1 MMIEPER
8 RFGRWEVLKKT
19 SERRNGQIM
28 YLCRCECG
36 IERLVDANSLTRGKS
51 RSCGCL
57 RSDIVSEMDNN
68 RKLGREAL
76 IRMNVDGTIISS
88 IDEKRKLNKNSG
100 TGVRGVSKL
109 GGRYRAYISLRR
121 KRQYLGIFVTLEDAA
136 AARKEAERRLY
147 KPVVETWRKEQEAH
161 E

>member
-8 RFGRWEVLKKT
+8 RFGRWEVLEKT
-19 SERRNGQIM
+19 NERRNSQIM

-36 IERLVDANSLTRGKS
+36 IERLVDSNSLTRGKS

-76 IRMNVDGTIISS
+76 LRLNVDGTICA
-88 IDEKRKLNKNSG
+88 
-100 TGVRGVSKL
+100 VRPGDC
-109 GGRYRAYISLRR
+109 
-121 KRQYLGIFVTLEDAA
+121 E
-136 AARKEAERRLY
+136 
-147 KPVVETWRKEQEAH
+147 
-161 E
+161 